1 MQVIYVSPSIE
12 VIDFP
17 TRHEA
22 ITRLNEA
29 ARICYKSKVPA
40 AFEDQAQ
47 FVRNLVTR
55 GHTAMIEHIHGTF
68 KFVCSRS
75 CANAIVR
82 HRIASYAQESTVYCN
97 YTKGRFSNA
106 IVCIDPAWGAE
117 EFFKAD
123 EIAVN
128 ALKYSYEVAAATYS
142 TLLESNVRLPLA
154 RQVLPLGLK
163 TEVIQT
169 INLRALQNFFSL
181 RVEEFQNPEICYL
194 ARKLHLALNGI
205 LPEVF
210 DQYLP
215 LHTKTWK
222 E

>member
-1 MQVIYVSPSIE
+1 
-12 VIDFP
+12 
-17 TRHEA
+17 
-22 ITRLNEA
+22 
-29 ARICYKSKVPA
+29 
-40 AFEDQAQ
+40 
-47 FVRNLVTR
+47 
-55 GHTAMIEHIHGTF
+55 MIEHIHGTF

-97 YTKGRFSNA
+97 YTKGRFSNS
-106 IVCIDPAWGAE
+106 IVCIDPVWGAK
-117 EFFKAD
+117 EFFNAPDEVIHRVKA
-123 EIAVN
+123 
-128 ALKYSYEVAAATYS
+128 SYEMAANTYQE
-142 TLLESNVRLPLA
+142 LLDAEVRLPFA

-169 INLRALQNFFSL
+169 INLRSLQNFFSL

-194 ARKLHLALNGI
+194 ARKLHTALNII

-215 LHTKTWK
+215 LHDKTWPADK
-222 E
+222 